1 MEVTQVS
8 VELIGSSI
16 VTAATFFL
24 IPTLGE
30 IYAERSGILNLGIEG
45 MIISSAAGSFGVAF
59 LSGSILLGILTGMA
73 IGGVL
78 AFIHGVMSITLS
90 RNQVVSGISLTILGT
105 GLSGLLGRDF
115 VGSTIN
121 ALQPIP
127 IPGLSAIPFIGPV
140 FFTKDILVYTSYLLV
155 PILWFVLFRTRLG
168 ILIRT
173 VGENPTAAYTQGVNV
188 NLIRYFCVVFGG
200 VLSGLGG
207 AYMTLAWM
215 PAWTEGMTG
224 GRGWIVIALTVVA
237 LWHPITAFVGSYI
250 FGIFQV
256 IQFSFQLSGIP
267 VAFINMLPYL
277 STIMFMIIWGILL
290 SKQKVKRII
299 GAPSALCVPF
309 EKG

>member
-1 MEVTQVS
+1 MS
-8 VELIGSSI
+8 VELVGSSI

-45 MIISSAAGSFGVAF
+45 MIISSAAGAFGATF
-59 LSGSILLGILTGMA
+59 LTGNILIGILAGMV
-73 IGGVL
+73 IGGIL

-115 VGSTIN
+115 VGRTIV

-140 FFTKDILVYTSYLLV
+140 FFTKDILVYVSYILV
-155 PILWFVLFRTRLG
+155 PVLWFVLFRTRLG

-188 NLIRYFCVVFGG
+188 NLIRYFCVVLGG

-277 STIMFMIIWGILL
+277 STITFMVVWGILL

>member
-1 MEVTQVS
+1 MS
-8 VELIGSSI
+8 IELVGSSI

-30 IYAERSGILNLGIEG
+30 ILAERSGILNLGVEG
-45 MIISSAAGSFGVAF
+45 MIISSAAGAFGVAF
-59 LSGSILLGILTGMA
+59 MTGSIVLGTLAGMA
-73 IGGVL
+73 IGGLL
-78 AFIHGVMSITLS
+78 AFIHGVISITFT

-115 VGSTIN
+115 VGSIIK
-121 ALQPIP
+121 ALEPVP
-127 IPGLSAIPFIGPV
+127 IPGLSAIPFLGPV
-140 FFTKDILVYTSYLLV
+140 FFTKDILVYTSYVLV
-155 PILWFVLFRTRLG
+155 PVLWFILFRTRLG

-173 VGENPTAAYTQGVNV
+173 VGENPTAAYSQGVNV
-188 NLIRYFCVVFGG
+188 TLIRYLCVVSGG
-200 VLSGLGG
+200 VLCGLGG
-207 AYMTLAWM
+207 AYLTLAWM

-237 LWHPITAFVGSYI
+237 LWHPVTAFVGSYI

-277 STIMFMIIWGILL
+277 STITFMVVWGILL
-290 SKQKVKRII
+290 SRQKVRRII

-309 EKG
+309 EKE

>member
-1 MEVTQVS
+1 
-8 VELIGSSI
+8 
-16 VTAATFFL
+16 
-24 IPTLGE
+24 
-30 IYAERSGILNLGIEG
+30 
-45 MIISSAAGSFGVAF
+45 
-59 LSGSILLGILTGMA
+59 
-73 IGGVL
+73 
-78 AFIHGVMSITLS
+78 
-90 RNQVVSGISLTILGT
+90 
-105 GLSGLLGRDF
+105 
-115 VGSTIN
+115 
-121 ALQPIP
+121 
-127 IPGLSAIPFIGPV
+127 
-140 FFTKDILVYTSYLLV
+140 
-155 PILWFVLFRTRLG
+155 
-168 ILIRT
+168 
-173 VGENPTAAYTQGVNV
+173 TQGVNV
-188 NLIRYFCVVFGG
+188 NLIRYFCVVLGG

-277 STIMFMIIWGILL
+277 STITFMVVWGILL
-290 SKQKVKRII
+290 NKQKVKRII